1 MKDNMKIS
9 ITSPQEQ
16 VHLKI
21 AEEMDIRD
29 VQEFKFAF
37 VIVCKVMAM
46 YKKDEEKYK
55 ARIKLLESKISKL
68 RGKL

>member
-1 MKDNMKIS
+1 MTDNMKIS

-29 VQEFKFAF
+29 AQEFRFAF
-37 VIVCKVMAM
+37 AIVCKVMAM
-46 YKKDEEKYK
+46 YKEDEEKYK

>member
-1 MKDNMKIS
+1 MKIS

-21 AEEMDIRD
+21 VEEMDITD
-29 VQEFKFAF
+29 VQEFKFSF
-37 VIVCKVMAM
+37 VIVYKVMAM